1 MSESTPLVLSSLYHW
16 ESTTPGTVYMTQPLG
31 GGGLKEYTWAQ
42 TADEVRRMAG
52 HLRSLNLPPKSNIGL
67 ISKNCAHWIMADL
80 AIWMAGHVSVPL
92 YPTLMGEHVRQILDH
107 SEAKLLFV
115 GKLDEW
121 DMVRTGIP
129 ESLPQIALPISPPL
143 SAPKW
148 EQIIAKTPPLAEN
161 PEREPGE
168 LATIMYT
175 SGSTGTPKGVMLSFE
190 AMAVPAQQ
198 IRALYEITTTDRMLS
213 YLPLA
218 HTFERMV
225 VETVSIIAGMHL
237 YFAESLDT
245 VLEDLQRAHPTIFVS
260 VPRLWVK
267 FQLGVFEKMPEAMLR
282 RLLSIPLLSRLVRR
296 IVLRGLGLQD
306 VRMAVSGAA
315 PIPPEVIAWYRHL
328 GLELSEGYGMSENFS
343 YSHGTR
349 PGEARVGYVGTP
361 QPGVE
366 ARISA
371 DGEIEVKSPANMMGY
386 FKAPELTEATF
397 TEDGFLKTGDMG
409 EIDAQGRLRI
419 TGRLKE
425 LFKTS
430 KGKYVAPAPI
440 ENKLLNHP
448 SIEQACVCGEGQP
461 QPHAL
466 IMLSEEA
473 LRRAKGSDGKAALQS
488 ALEQHLR
495 AVNAALDHHEQ
506 LAFLI
511 VVRDQ
516 WQTENGFLTPTM
528 KIKRRVV
535 EQAYT
540 PFQEGWYG
548 RGQAVIWE

>member
-1 MSESTPLVLSSLYHW
+1 MTESTTLVLTNLYHW
-16 ESTTPGTVYMTQPLG
+16 EATSPHTVYMTQPVG
-31 GGGLKEYTWAQ
+31 GGELKDYTWAQ
-42 TADEVRRMAG
+42 TADQVRRMAA

-92 YPTLMGEHVRQILDH
+92 YPTLMGEHVRQILEH
-107 SEAKLLFV
+107 SESKLLFV
-115 GKLDEW
+115 GKLDNW
-121 DMVRTGIP
+121 DMVRAGIP
-129 ESLPQIALPISPPL
+129 ETLPQIALPISPPL

-148 EQIIAKTPPLAEN
+148 EQIVAETPPMTEN

-168 LATIMYT
+168 LASIMYT
-175 SGSTGTPKGVMLSFE
+175 SGSTGTPKGVMMSFE
-190 AMAVPAQQ
+190 AMALPGHE
-198 IRALYEITTTDRMLS
+198 IRGLYGITPNDRMLS

-225 VETVSIIAGMHL
+225 VETVSLIAGMHI

-245 VLEDLQRAHPTIFVS
+245 FLEDLKRAHPTIFVS

-267 FQLGVFEKMPEAMLR
+267 FQLGVFEKMPQEKLS
-282 RLLSIPLLSRLVRR
+282 RLLSIPLLSRIVRR
-296 IVLRGLGLQD
+296 KVLQGLGLHD
-306 VRMAVSGAA
+306 VRLAVSGAA
-315 PIPPEVIAWYRHL
+315 PIPPEVIDWYRRL

-349 PGEARVGYVGTP
+349 PGESRVGYVGTP
-361 QPGVE
+361 QPGVQ

-371 DGEIEVKSPANMMGY
+371 HGEIEVKSPADMLGY
-386 FKAPELTEATF
+386 FKAPELTRATF
-397 TEDGFLKTGDMG
+397 TDDGFVKTGDMG

-448 SIEQACVCGEGQP
+448 FVEQACVCGEGQP
-461 QPHAL
+461 KPYAL

-473 LRRAKGSDGKAALQS
+473 MRRAKENGGQAALQR
-488 ALEQHLR
+488 ALEQHLQ
-495 AVNAALDHHEQ
+495 AVNAALDPHEQ
-506 LAFLI
+506 LAFI
-511 VVRDQ
+511 AVVRDQ
-516 WQTENGFLTPTM
+516 WLTENGFLTPTM
-528 KIKRRVV
+528 KIRRSVV
-535 EQAYT
+535 EQTYT
-540 PFQEGWYG
+540 PFEEGWYKQG
-548 RGQAVIWE
+548 RPVIWQ